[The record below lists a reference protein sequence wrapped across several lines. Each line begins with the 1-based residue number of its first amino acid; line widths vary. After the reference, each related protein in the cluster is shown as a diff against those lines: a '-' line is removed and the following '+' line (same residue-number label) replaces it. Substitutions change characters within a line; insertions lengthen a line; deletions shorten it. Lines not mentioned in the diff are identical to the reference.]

1 MAKPRVFISSTY
13 YDMRSVRDDLD
24 RFVKNQGY
32 EPVRHE
38 RGQISYGKEES
49 PEQYAYREIDLCEI
63 LICIIGGRFGSNA
76 AGTSSSI
83 THKELKTAIERGK
96 QVYIFV
102 EDNVQHEHKYYLANK
117 GVVGVKYTAV
127 DNVKIHEFLEDINV
141 LPKGNPIFPFS
152 VSSDIS
158 QILQDQL
165 AGLFQRLLTENASKQ
180 QTLLIEELQRSL
192 DTVGQL
198 VKFLSEQNNSNKN
211 AVDEI
216 LFSNHPVFDAIRKT
230 LNNRYRL
237 YFSNFKELSEWI
249 EIARSFELSKTS
261 DIPFGDDYYEWHKSL
276 TLKDKKEFL
285 TFKLHKSLFAEDGQ
299 LKPMSPTA
307 WRDEYISFERKD
319 IAKKASTFDDFE
331 DDIPF

>member
-24 RFVKNQGY
+24 RFVKNLGY

-38 RGQISYGKEES
+38 SGQVSYGKEES
-49 PEQYAYREIDLCEI
+49 PEQYAYREIDLCEV

-76 AGTSSSI
+76 SGTSSSI
-83 THKELKTAIERGK
+83 THKELKTAIDRGK

-102 EDNVQHEHKYYLANK
+102 EDNVLHEHKYFLVNK
-117 GVVGVKYTAV
+117 GVEGIKYTAV
-127 DNVKIHEFLEDINV
+127 DNVKIHEFLEEINA
-141 LPKGNPIFPFS
+141 LPRGNPIFPFS
-152 VSSDIS
+152 LSSDIS

-165 AGLFQRLLTENASKQ
+165 AGLFQRLLTEHASKQ
-180 QTLLIEELQRSL
+180 QTILIEELQRSL

-198 VKFLSEQNNSNKN
+198 VKFLSEQNNTNKK

-216 LFSNHPVFDAIRKT
+216 LFSNHPVFDAVRK
-230 LNNRYRL
+230 LLSNRYRL
-237 YFSNFKELSEWI
+237 YFSNLKEFSEWI
-249 EIARSFELSKTS
+249 ENARSYEFNTS
-261 DIPFGDDYYEWHKSL
+261 ESPFDYNYYEWNKNIA
-276 TLKDKKEFL
+276 LKDKKEFL
-285 TFKLHKSLFAEDGQ
+285 TLKLEKSLFDKDGQ

-307 WRDEYISFERKD
+307 WRDDYVYFERKD
-319 IAKKASTFDDFE
+319 VTKKSGKFDDFE